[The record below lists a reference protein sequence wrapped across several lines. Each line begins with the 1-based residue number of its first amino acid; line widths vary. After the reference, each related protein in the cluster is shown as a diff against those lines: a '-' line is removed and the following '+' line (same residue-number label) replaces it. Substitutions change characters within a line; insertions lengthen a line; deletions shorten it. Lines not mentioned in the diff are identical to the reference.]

1 MTRRETGRR
10 LLTQEEHATSMI
22 RIVYNREINVDHIA
36 QRLSTTHTSVHNVAR
51 TITDKGGVWE
61 STPEIQRPRPAVM
74 AIPIPKP
81 VAAKRTWLLPT
92 SASSSRRFRP
102 GDEARSSMIRPF
114 GLPTPDS
121 SVTYIEPQ
129 TTVAMPPDLGTFL
142 RNLEHDMSSLTGDM
156 EAQGFPTIEY
166 LLAFAPWSEE
176 RLHELFKAT
185 LPNMTVPQRF
195 ILVNALKKYA

>member
-1 MTRRETGRR
+1 
-10 LLTQEEHATSMI
+10 MI

-92 SASSSRRFRP
+92 SAVSRIRFDIVCFADIDS
-102 GDEARSSMIRPF
+102 GHWC
-114 GLPTPDS
+114 LPP
-121 SVTYIEPQ
+121 
-129 TTVAMPPDLGTFL
+129 
-142 RNLEHDMSSLTGDM
+142 LE
-156 EAQGFPTIEY
+156 
-166 LLAFAPWSEE
+166 
-176 RLHELFKAT
+176 
-185 LPNMTVPQRF
+185 F
-195 ILVNALKKYA
+195 IKEI